1 MKLDLDWK
9 RIGEVVIA
17 IVIGGAVVEAVKRH
31 LQRQQAR
38 Q

>member
-1 MKLDLDWK
+1 MKLDVDWK

-17 IVIGGAVVEAVKRH
+17 IVIGGTIVEAVKRH
-31 LQRQQAR
+31 AQRQQAG